1 MLAHSQPIFIP
12 LQMTKLQ
19 LTKTRSSG
27 FYSANQIYTSQI
39 VIVKRMNNTLAPLA
53 ACVPSADLS
62 VTRVYLLSV
71 STRAG
76 CSVSKSYN
84 QVGACNQRKEVCNSN
99 YVSSLVDTRSA
110 RHARSRNVSRQSE
123 CHQARIHKWY
133 FYALLGNTPNPQ
145 NLIFFSAN
153 QI

>member
-1 MLAHSQPIFIP
+1 
-12 LQMTKLQ
+12 
-19 LTKTRSSG
+19 
-27 FYSANQIYTSQI
+27 
-39 VIVKRMNNTLAPLA
+39 MNNTLAPLA

-71 STRAG
+71 RTRAG

-99 YVSSLVDTRSA
+99 YVSSRSDT
-110 RHARSRNVSRQSE
+110 
-123 CHQARIHKWY
+123 
-133 FYALLGNTPNPQ
+133 ALLGMHVHGTSADRANVIKQGYTNGTLCLVGNTPQPPKSH
-145 NLIFFSAN
+145 IFSAN

>member
-1 MLAHSQPIFIP
+1 
-12 LQMTKLQ
+12 
-19 LTKTRSSG
+19 
-27 FYSANQIYTSQI
+27 
-39 VIVKRMNNTLAPLA
+39 MNNTLAPLA

-71 STRAG
+71 RTRAG

-110 RHARSRNVSRQSE
+110 RHARSRNSRQSASDT
-123 CHQARIHKWY
+123 QMVL
-133 FYALLGNTPNPQ
+133 YALLGSH
-145 NLIFFSAN
+145 IFL
-153 QI
+153 QIRYKQLTLRFKMIFQ

>member
-1 MLAHSQPIFIP
+1 
-12 LQMTKLQ
+12 
-19 LTKTRSSG
+19 
-27 FYSANQIYTSQI
+27 
-39 VIVKRMNNTLAPLA
+39 MNNTLAPLA

-71 STRAG
+71 RTRAG

-123 CHQARIHKWY
+123 CHQAGY
-133 FYALLGNTPNPQ
+133 TNGTLCLVGNTPNPK
-145 NLIFFSAN
+145 ISYFSAN

>member
-1 MLAHSQPIFIP
+1 
-12 LQMTKLQ
+12 
-19 LTKTRSSG
+19 
-27 FYSANQIYTSQI
+27 
-39 VIVKRMNNTLAPLA
+39 MNNTLAPLA

-71 STRAG
+71 RTRAG

-133 FYALLGNTPNPQ
+133 FMPCWEHPQ
-145 NLIFFSAN
+145 PPKSHIFSAN